1 MPEPKSSSPTAL
13 VVIAEGS
20 EEMEAVILIDILRR
34 ATIAVTV
41 AGLDDDKLVT
51 CSRQVQIKPDV
62 SLDKVLDFKFDLI
75 VLPGGGGGAE
85 RFAESET
92 IHELLR
98 RQEKE
103 ERRVACVCAAP
114 IALISA
120 NVFKNK
126 TMTSHPAV
134 KDKVKAFAKAYSEE
148 RVVVDGVLTTSR
160 GERECV

>member
-1 MPEPKSSSPTAL
+1 MPEPKSSSSTAL

-98 RQEKE
+98 RQKKE

-114 IALISA
+114 IALIAA

-160 GERECV
+160 GVRECV